1 MASQEDASNPNAQVI
16 IIHGSFIVNVL
27 RPPSAKTFSDYAKQ
41 VFQPYIESQLQYASR
56 VDIVWDEYK
65 PDSLKDESRR
75 KRRNCVQRRVEPS
88 GLVPRNWQDFLR
100 IDENKLEVF
109 SCLTNCIASI
119 KSDKQVISTHHLVA
133 LCNIQKDISRLDPCT
148 HEEADTRIILHL
160 EDAVKEGNTKFST
173 RRVDTDVVV
182 LALTS
187 VQRLKNAEI
196 WVYFAVGKS
205 LHFLAAHEMART
217 LGHDRCMALPM
228 FHAFTGCDTVS
239 CFAGRRKRSA
249 WDTRKV

>member
-1 MASQEDASNPNAQVI
+1 M
-16 IIHGSFIVNVL
+16 
-27 RPPSAKTFSDYAKQ
+27 
-41 VFQPYIESQLQYASR
+41 
-56 VDIVWDEYK
+56 
-65 PDSLKDESRR
+65 
-75 KRRNCVQRRVEPS
+75 
-88 GLVPRNWQDFLR
+88 
-100 IDENKLEVF
+100 
-109 SCLTNCIASI
+109 
-119 KSDKQVISTHHLVA
+119 A

-173 RRVDTDVVV
+173 RTVDTDVVV

-196 WVYFAVGKS
+196 WVDFAVGKS
-205 LHFLAAHEMART
+205 IRFLAAHEMART

-239 CFAGRRKRSA
+239 CFAGRGKRSA
-249 WDTRKV
+249 WDTRKVYDDVTPALCSLIANPEFIKCDEDIGAICGINLRSHQHPAMYPSGPKAALHTEKKSNRKASSDKRSSHTAHKACSLSNRLLLGPSNDPRPKDSISE